1 MEASSSEQMQLMTEV
16 QKRNRQEQKRS
27 AAENRSPG
35 HLDEQLACGHT
46 GKGCTGLTTSRYPM
60 EPTLPKVR
68 VPTSER

>member
-1 MEASSSEQMQLMTEV
+1 MEVSSSEQMQLMTEV
-16 QKRNRQEQKRS
+16 QKHNRQERKCS

-35 HLDEQLACGHT
+35 HLDEQVACGHT
-46 GKGCTGLTTSRYPM
+46 GKGCTGLTTSQYPM